1 LFEEF
6 AIMPTILVALFVG
19 LLRAPTAIAAEPAD
33 ESSIQLRDG
42 PAREV
47 VETNCSACHSLDYIV
62 MNSVF
67 LDRKGWQAEVTKM
80 VKVNGAE
87 IADEEQAKILDYLV
101 NAYGVQP

>member
-1 LFEEF
+1 
-6 AIMPTILVALFVG
+6 MPTILIALFVG
-19 LLRAPTAIAAEPAD
+19 LLGASAALAAEPAD
-33 ESSIQLRDG
+33 ESSIQLREG
-42 PAREV
+42 PAREF
-47 VETNCSACHSLDYIV
+47 VEANCSACHSLDYIV

-101 NAYGVQP
+101 DAYGTQP

>member
-1 LFEEF
+1 
-6 AIMPTILVALFVG
+6 MPTILVVFLIG
-19 LLRAPTAIAAEPAD
+19 LLGASIVIAAEPAD
-33 ESSIQLRDG
+33 ESSIQLREG
-42 PAREV
+42 PAREL
-47 VETNCSACHSLDYIV
+47 VEANCSACHSLDYIV

-101 NAYGVQP
+101 DAYGTQL

>member
-1 LFEEF
+1 
-6 AIMPTILVALFVG
+6 MPTILVALFVG
-19 LLRAPTAIAAEPAD
+19 LLQTSTVLAAELAD

-42 PAREV
+42 PARDL
-47 VETNCSACHSLDYIV
+47 VEASCAACHSLDYIV

-80 VKVNGAE
+80 VKVNGAD

-101 NAYGVQP
+101 GAYGVQP